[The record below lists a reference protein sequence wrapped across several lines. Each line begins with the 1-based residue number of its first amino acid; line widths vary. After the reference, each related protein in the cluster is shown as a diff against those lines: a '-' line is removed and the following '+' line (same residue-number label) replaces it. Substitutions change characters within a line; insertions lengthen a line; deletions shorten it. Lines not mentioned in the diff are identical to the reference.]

1 MQQPTRRFLGDV
13 SSLLVILLVT
23 VLAFWRYQF
32 PGVLLAGGLA
42 ITLFVAA
49 DIVLLRR
56 S

>member
-1 MQQPTRRFLGDV
+1 MDQPSRRLLGDV
-13 SSLLVILLVT
+13 LSLLVILLIT
-23 VLAFWRYQF
+23 TLAFWRYNF

-42 ITLFVAA
+42 ITVFVAA

>member
-1 MQQPTRRFLGDV
+1 MQQQTRRLLGDV

-42 ITLFVAA
+42 ITVFVAA

-56 S
+56 G

>member
-1 MQQPTRRFLGDV
+1 MDQPSRRLLGDLA
-13 SSLLVILLVT
+13 SLLAILLVT
-23 VLAFWRYQF
+23 TFAFWRYPF

-42 ITLFVAA
+42 ITVFVAA

>member
-1 MQQPTRRFLGDV
+1 MQQPTRKFLGDIL
-13 SSLLVILLVT
+13 SLLVILLVT
-23 VLAFWRYQF
+23 ILGFWRYQF

-42 ITLFVAA
+42 ITVFVAA